1 MSNFALDLSK
11 FVNLTNKKMA
21 VVVKKSFIQLST
33 EIIETS
39 PVDTGRFRANWL
51 PAVNGYRIDTTE
63 STNETKAI
71 AKVISTTNRYK
82 LGDSVTLSNNLP
94 YSTAIEFGLFRG
106 KGDKIV
112 GGFSKKAPAGVVRVN
127 ILRWQKYVD
136 ENARKAR

>member
-1 MSNFALDLSK
+1 MSEFALDLSK
-11 FVNLTNKKMA
+11 FVNLTKGKME
-21 VVVKKSFIQLST
+21 VVVKKSFIQLSS

-63 STNETKAI
+63 STDETKAI
-71 AKVISTTNRYK
+71 AKVVSTVNKYK
-82 LGDSVTLSNNLP
+82 LGDTVTLSNNLP

-106 KGDKIV
+106 EGEKIIK
-112 GGFSKKAPAGVVRVN
+112 GFSKKAPSGVVRIN

>member
-1 MSNFALDLSK
+1 MSEFALDLSK
-11 FVNLTNKKMA
+11 FVNLTKGKMA
-21 VVVKKSFIQLST
+21 VVVKKSFIQLSS

-51 PAVNGYRIDTTE
+51 PAVNGYRIDTIE
-63 STNETKAI
+63 STDETKAI
-71 AKVISTTNRYK
+71 AKVVSTVNKYK

-106 KGDKIV
+106 EGAKIV

-127 ILRWQKYVD
+127 IQRWQKYVD